1 MNLLLVLALKRIH
14 DDQQA
19 AARRRSRA
27 REEARRKKNA
37 PKDHAHRYS
46 SREYSENEYFNM
58 VVTEDEVLTAFFD
71 ALEKKGKQI
80 DDKDA
85 EEVRKVVEEK
95 LKLQAERV
103 DEINKT
109 LAEIKATGLELVT
122 DQEEYFN
129 YKTTVG
135 RKVLDACEPAFG
147 EKGEY
152 AKVKKSF
159 QLAYKGIT
167 LDRAWFRADRI
178 DENPFE
184 VRLTDWEQRNPNLD
198 QEIQEKEV
206 AIEAAEKRLKHAIFG
221 KEEKQDELNKLKKEL
236 ERLKEAKVD
245 GEKIASQRDIYA
257 EITPEQKALIAKY
270 FDQVDVCKEAGK
282 DVDKDIEKYT
292 QIKGDS
298 YRYSYNKAKS
308 DTERNKWQRALDE
321 LIADGDASEELL
333 DAIDTILSEEAI
345 GYEKY
350 SEGKDTYQMQ
360 REGHSETFTK
370 LIGWYIDTRRE
381 KIATKGL
388 DRREAAY
395 AALAKENNKLL
406 ELAGLVDEAK
416 ALENPDEKGKKDPKG
431 DGEYG
436 DE

>member
-109 LAEIKATGLELVT
+109 LAEIKATGLELDT
-122 DQEEYFN
+122 DQEEYFY

-206 AIEAAEKRLKHAIFG
+206 AIEAAEK
-221 KEEKQDELNKLKKEL
+221 
-236 ERLKEAKVD
+236 RLKEAKVD